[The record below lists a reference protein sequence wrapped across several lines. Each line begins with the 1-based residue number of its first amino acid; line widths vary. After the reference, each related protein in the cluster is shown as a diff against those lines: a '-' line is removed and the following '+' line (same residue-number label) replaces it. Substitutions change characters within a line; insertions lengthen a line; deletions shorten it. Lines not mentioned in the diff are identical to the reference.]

1 MPLLV
6 SLQLTLYAILWM
18 LCGIALKDQRAA
30 IVQWLGYALTSAA
43 AAALLGWRPDGPVWL
58 THTGSSAATLLSLIL
73 ASRGVLLFLGLR
85 PPDRLFLAIAGAA
98 ALGFTWVGPQ
108 DTDARV
114 AVMAFFNLLVL
125 LGSFSQAATRF
136 QSEFG
141 ARVSVAATFPVLAL
155 VGMNAYFLLQGLVRG
170 GIDIVGPGAVPV
182 ATWVASHDA
191 TTGLPNRRA
200 AEQRLQLEWDRSVR
214 YGKPFVVISADVDFF
229 KRINDQHGHA
239 AGDAALIAVASALQ
253 NCARETD
260 HVSRFG
266 GEEFL
271 ILMPEAQAQ
280 ADGVTMAERLRQ
292 AIAGLAL
299 DSPAGEHMALS
310 ASFGVSGWLATDSC
324 TDDVLRRADHALYT
338 AKDKGRNCVVL
349 RAD

>member
-6 SLQLTLYAILWM
+6 SLQLTLYALLWM

-58 THTGSSAATLLSLIL
+58 THTESSAATLLSLIL

-98 ALGFTWVGPQ
+98 ALGFAWVGPQ

-182 ATWVASHDA
+182 ATWVVTLVS
-191 TTGLPNRRA
+191 A
-200 AEQRLQLEWDRSVR
+200 AAFNFLFLFFSV
-214 YGKPFVVISADVDFF
+214 FIF
-229 KRINDQHGHA
+229 I
-239 AGDAALIAVASALQ
+239 
-253 NCARETD
+253 C
-260 HVSRFG
+260 
-266 GEEFL
+266 
-271 ILMPEAQAQ
+271 
-280 ADGVTMAERLRQ
+280 
-292 AIAGLAL
+292 
-299 DSPAGEHMALS
+299 
-310 ASFGVSGWLATDSC
+310 SG
-324 TDDVLRRADHALYT
+324 
-338 AKDKGRNCVVL
+338 
-349 RAD
+349 